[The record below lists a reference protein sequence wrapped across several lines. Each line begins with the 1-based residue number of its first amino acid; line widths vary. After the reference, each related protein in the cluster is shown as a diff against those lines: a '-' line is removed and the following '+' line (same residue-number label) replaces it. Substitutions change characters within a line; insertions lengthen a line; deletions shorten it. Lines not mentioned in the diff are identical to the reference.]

1 MLRLPDHAKLD
12 TPTHTHTRQAP
23 SERVIISSQKPLN
36 TQKKKKKKKKGR
48 TSMPS
53 AGFEPAIPAIKL
65 LQTYALECTD
75 FGIDIN

>member
-1 MLRLPDHAKLD
+1 
-12 TPTHTHTRQAP
+12 
-23 SERVIISSQKPLN
+23 
-36 TQKKKKKKKKGR
+36 
-48 TSMPS
+48 MPS